1 MPPPREFLFSLDPVG
16 IRLGLERIQALVD
29 ALGRPD
35 RAYRSIIVAGTNG
48 KGSVSAMTERG
59 LRAAGYRTGRYTS
72 PHLLHLEERFAI
84 DGTDADARALD
95 RAIARVQRAAGSLD
109 GPPSYFEATTAAA
122 LELFRAAQVDVA
134 VLEVGLGGRLD
145 ATNVTTPV
153 AAAITAVDF
162 DHQQLLGDTLAA
174 IAAEKAGVIKRGGLA
189 VLGANGPVV
198 ETVVADRCRAVG
210 AGLVR
215 ATAGV
220 EARTWLEGDRTMLE
234 LRTPDGNYGTLALGL
249 RGRHQA
255 DNAVTAVRLLETLRA
270 RSLFDVPDHAIR
282 TAVEDVLWPG
292 RLELVRADG
301 HDVLIDGAH
310 NAAGAAALV
319 AYLAEAYGRRLPLV
333 VGMMGDKDVAAVAG
347 ALADAAS
354 IIVCTTAQN
363 ARAMPA
369 DELAAIVAR
378 RAPGLDVRVAGDPR
392 DALRVAAAHGSPV
405 VVAGSLYLAG
415 EVRADIS

>member
-1 MPPPREFLFSLDPVG
+1 
-16 IRLGLERIQALVD
+16 
-29 ALGRPD
+29 
-35 RAYRSIIVAGTNG
+35 
-48 KGSVSAMTERG
+48 
-59 LRAAGYRTGRYTS
+59 
-72 PHLLHLEERFAI
+72 
-84 DGTDADARALD
+84 
-95 RAIARVQRAAGSLD
+95 
-109 GPPSYFEATTAAA
+109 
-122 LELFRAAQVDVA
+122 
-134 VLEVGLGGRLD
+134 RLD

-189 VLGANGPVV
+189 VLGANAPIVD
-198 ETVVADRCRAVG
+198 TVVADRCRTVG
-210 AGLVR
+210 AELVR

-292 RLELVRADG
+292 RLELMRADG

-369 DELAAIVAR
+369 
-378 RAPGLDVRVAGDPR
+378 
-392 DALRVAAAHGSPV
+392 
-405 VVAGSLYLAG
+405 
-415 EVRADIS
+415 